1 MKTVRPDFYDD
12 FKCIADKCR
21 HSCCIGWEIDVDD
34 DTLQDYRRFPEI
46 LRHIDTSA
54 ELAHFCLTEDERC
67 PFLNECGLCEII
79 LHHGED
85 ALCQICADHPR
96 FRNFFDSRTETG
108 LGLCCEAAAQ
118 LILGTTDKVTLE
130 ILEND
135 GENEPESEEE
145 AAFFALRDRLFAIA
159 QDRTKSID
167 ERMDAL
173 LEAVDARMPDKPL
186 SEWAE
191 IFRNL
196 ECLDPAR
203 DEVLAKITDD
213 FPESYDNPVPYE
225 QLLVYFLYRHLAQA
239 MDDGMFAARTAF
251 AVLSTRMI
259 RAMEAVTG
267 DLADMARLYSS
278 EVEYSEE
285 NPDEILWLLDE

>member
-1 MKTVRPDFYDD
+1 MNQIVPSYYKNFR
-12 FKCIADKCR
+12 CIAGDCR

-34 DTLQDYRRFPEI
+34 DTLQAYRRFPDI

-54 ELAHFCLTEDERC
+54 EPAHFRLTEDERC
-67 PFLNECGLCEII
+67 PFLNGCGLCEII

-118 LILGTTDKVTLE
+118 LILGTTEKVTLE
-130 ILEND
+130 ILETD

-145 AAFFALRDRLFAIA
+145 TAFFALRDRLFAIA

-167 ERMDAL
+167 ERMQTL
-173 LEAVDARMPDKPL
+173 LEAADAQIPDKSL
-186 SEWAE
+186 TEWAE

-203 DEVLAKITDD
+203 DEVLSKIADD
-213 FPESYDNPVPYE
+213 LPEIYDNPIPYE
-225 QLLVYFLYRHLAQA
+225 QLLVYFLYRHLAPA
-239 MDDGMFAARTAF
+239 MDDGMSAARTAF

-259 RAMEAVTG
+259 RAMTAVTG
-267 DLADMARLYSS
+267 DLTDMARLYSS

-285 NPDEILWLLDE
+285 NLDEILWTLDE

>member
-1 MKTVRPDFYDD
+1 MKQISPSYYKNFR
-12 FKCIADKCR
+12 CIAGDCR

-34 DTLQDYRRFPEI
+34 DTLHTYRRFPDI

-54 ELAHFCLTEDERC
+54 EPAHFRLMEEERC

-85 ALCQICADHPR
+85 SLCQICADHPR
-96 FRNFFDSRTETG
+96 FRNFFDNRTEIG

-118 LILGTTDKVTLE
+118 LILGTTEKVTLE
-130 ILEND
+130 VLDTDDEND
-135 GENEPESEEE
+135 PETDEET
-145 AAFFALRDRLFAIA
+145 AFFTLRDRLFDIA
-159 QDRTKSID
+159 QDRTKSIG
-167 ERMDAL
+167 ERMETL
-173 LEAVDARMPDKPL
+173 LEAADARIPDKSL
-186 SEWAE
+186 TEWAE
-191 IFRNL
+191 IFMGL

-203 DEVLAKITDD
+203 DEVLAKITDNL
-213 FPESYDNPVPYE
+213 PEIPSDPIPYE
-225 QLLVYFLYRHLAQA
+225 QLLVYFLYRHLAPVI
-239 MDDGMFAARTAF
+239 DDGMYAARTAF

-259 RAMEAVTG
+259 RAMASVTG

-285 NPDEILWLLDE
+285 NLDEILWLLDE

>member
-1 MKTVRPDFYDD
+1 MNQIAPSYYKNFR
-12 FKCIADKCR
+12 CIAGNCR

-34 DTLQDYRRFPEI
+34 ETLQSYRRFPDI

-54 ELAHFCLTEDERC
+54 EPAHFCLTEDERC

-85 ALCQICADHPR
+85 SLCQICADHPR

-130 ILEND
+130 ILENED
-135 GENEPESEEE
+135 ETEPESEEE
-145 AAFFALRDRLFAIA
+145 RAFFSLRDRLFAIA
-159 QDRTKSID
+159 QDRTKSVE

-173 LEAVDARMPDKPL
+173 LTAADARIPDKSM

-191 IFRNL
+191 FFMGL

-203 DEVLAKITDD
+203 DEILAKITDD
-213 FPESYDNPVPYE
+213 LPEIYDHPLPYE
-225 QLLVYFLYRHLAQA
+225 QLLVYFLYRHLAPA
-239 MDDGMFAARTAF
+239 VEDGMYAARTAF

-259 RAMEAVTG
+259 CAMTAVTG

-285 NPDEILWLLDE
+285 NLEEILWLLDE